1 MARSTFS
8 ESWYQVA
15 PLRVGLLPTVQV
27 HKQTYRNQIWYVLQ
41 DSCSE
46 KYYRLRPEAWAF
58 VGQLTPRRTVEEIWS
73 KFCEDHPET
82 APGQEEVVAVLAQ
95 LHQMNLLFFRS
106 QGGSEGI
113 FERYQKGRRKEKLT
127 YLMAFLFFRIPIW
140 NPDEWLKANIRWL
153 QGFFTQ
159 PAFLIWLVVVVL
171 GARAVLQ
178 NTDRIWSA
186 TQGLLAADNL
196 IWLFAALFFL
206 KLLHEL
212 GHAVVCRRYG
222 AGVHTIGI
230 MLIALMPLPYTDAS
244 ASWSL
249 RSPWQRSMVAAAGM
263 YVELF
268 IAALAALIWA
278 QTAPGLVNALAFN
291 VMIIGSV
298 SSLAFNG
305 NPLLKFDAY
314 YILSDLTGLPNL
326 YQKSSQQWLYLLKR
340 YYLRISRAV
349 SPAEDQYERV
359 WYLSYAVGSIAYRLM
374 VMVVITLYMAD
385 ISLALGVLMVI
396 AMSYIWLVGPA
407 VKGIKY
413 LSRNGELQHGRP
425 RAVALSI
432 FALGLVVV
440 LLATWPMPQGL
451 RAPGVVEASE
461 RTTLFASAGGQL
473 AHIAVDNGEAVV
485 QGQMLLTLRN
495 EALELERELT
505 GQQIIEVRWLLRQAV
520 NQGSGDLDALTE
532 REAWLLQRLDEIEAR
547 LASLEV
553 RAPHDGVWIRSIEPD
568 QLQAQITRGA
578 RLGTVLAPEQM
589 VFVGVVS
596 QERASS
602 LFDGILAGGEI
613 RIHGNP
619 GQKITPEG
627 LRFLPFERRELP
639 SPALGIPGGGRFA
652 AQPDAQG
659 RLIAQEPFFEL
670 RAPLDAQ
677 TSAGLA
683 DGVLGTI
690 RVALEPAP
698 PLQQGWTTLQQLVK
712 ARYQL

>member
-27 HKQTYRNQIWYVLQ
+27 HKQTYRHQIWYVLQ

-82 APGQEEVVAVLAQ
+82 APGQEEVVALLAQ

-113 FERYQKGRRKEKLT
+113 FERYQKGRRKEKLS
-127 YLMAFLFFRIPIW
+127 YLMAFLYFRIPIW
-140 NPDEWLKANIRWL
+140 NPDEVLKANIGWL
-153 QGFFTQ
+153 RRFFTQ
-159 PAFLIWLVVVVL
+159 PAFVISLIVVVL

-178 NTDRIWSA
+178 NTDRLRSA

-196 IWLFAALFFL
+196 IWLFVALFFL

-212 GHAVVCRRYG
+212 GHAIVCRRYG
-222 AGVHTIGI
+222 ASVHTIGI

-340 YYLRISRAV
+340 YYLRVSRAI
-349 SPAEDQYERV
+349 SPAEDRYERV

-385 ISLALGVLMVI
+385 ISLVLGVLMVM
-396 AMSYIWLVGPA
+396 AMGYIWLVGPA
-407 VKGIKY
+407 VKGVKY
-413 LSRNGELQHGRP
+413 LARNGELQHGRP
-425 RAVALSI
+425 RAVALALV
-432 FALGLVVV
+432 ALGLVIT
-440 LLATWPMPQGL
+440 LLAAWPMPQGL
-451 RAPGVVEASE
+451 RAPGVVEATE
-461 RTTLFASAGGQL
+461 RTTLFAAAGGQL
-473 AHIAVDNGEAVV
+473 EQVSVDDGQPVV
-485 QGQMLLTLRN
+485 AGQVLLELSNETLT
-495 EALELERELT
+495 LERELT
-505 GQQIIEVRWLLRQAV
+505 GQQIIEVRWLLRRAV
-520 NQGSGDLDALTE
+520 NQSSGDLEALEE
-532 REAWLLQRLDEIEAR
+532 REAWLLQRLDEIDER
-547 LASLEV
+547 LTALQV
-553 RAPHDGVWIRSIEPD
+553 RAPHDGIWIRSIGPD
-568 QLQAQITRGA
+568 QLQTQITRGQ
-578 RLGTVLAPEQM
+578 RLGTVLAPEQK

-602 LFDGILAGGEI
+602 LFDGQLAGGEI
-613 RIHGNP
+613 RIHANP
-619 GQKITPEG
+619 GQRINPQA

-652 AQPDAQG
+652 AQPDEQG
-659 RLIAQEPFFEL
+659 RMMAQEPFFEL
-670 RAPLDAQ
+670 RAPLDAVA
-677 TSAGLA
+677 SARLE

-698 PLQQGWTTLQQLVK
+698 PLQQGWTALQQLLK

>member
-27 HKQTYRNQIWYVLQ
+27 HKQTYRHQIWYVLQ

-82 APGQEEVVAVLAQ
+82 APGQEEVVALLAQ

-113 FERYQKGRRKEKLT
+113 FERYQKGRRKEKLS
-127 YLMAFLFFRIPIW
+127 YLMAFLYFRIPIW
-140 NPDEWLKANIRWL
+140 NPDEVLKANIGWL
-153 QGFFTQ
+153 RRFFTQ
-159 PAFLIWLVVVVL
+159 PAFVIWLIVVVL

-178 NTDRIWSA
+178 NTDRLRSA

-196 IWLFAALFFL
+196 IWLFVALFFL

-212 GHAVVCRRYG
+212 GHAIVCRRYG
-222 AGVHTIGI
+222 ASVHTIGI

-340 YYLRISRAV
+340 YYLRVSRAI
-349 SPAEDQYERV
+349 SPAEDRYERV

-385 ISLALGVLMVI
+385 ISLVLGVLMVM
-396 AMSYIWLVGPA
+396 AMGYIWLVGPA
-407 VKGIKY
+407 VKGVKY
-413 LSRNGELQHGRP
+413 LARNGELQHGRP
-425 RAVALSI
+425 RAVALALV
-432 FALGLVVV
+432 ALGLVIA
-440 LLATWPMPQGL
+440 LLAAWPMPQGL
-451 RAPGVVEASE
+451 RAPGVVEATE
-461 RTTLFASAGGQL
+461 RTTLFAAAGGQL
-473 AHIAVDNGEAVV
+473 EQVSVDDGQPVV
-485 QGQMLLTLRN
+485 AGQVLLELSNETLT
-495 EALELERELT
+495 LERELT
-505 GQQIIEVRWLLRQAV
+505 GQQIIEVRWLLRRAV
-520 NQGSGDLDALTE
+520 NQSSGDLEALEE
-532 REAWLLQRLDEIEAR
+532 REAWLLQRLDEIDER
-547 LASLEV
+547 LTALQV
-553 RAPHDGVWIRSIEPD
+553 RAPHDGIWIRSIGPD
-568 QLQAQITRGA
+568 QLQTQITRGQ
-578 RLGTVLAPEQM
+578 RLGTVLAPEQKF
-589 VFVGVVS
+589 FVGVVS

-602 LFDGILAGGEI
+602 LFDGQLAGGEI
-613 RIHGNP
+613 RIHANP
-619 GQKITPEG
+619 GQRINPQA

-652 AQPDAQG
+652 AQPDEQG
-659 RLIAQEPFFEL
+659 RMMAQEPFFEL
-670 RAPLDAQ
+670 RAPLDAVA
-677 TSAGLA
+677 SARLE

-698 PLQQGWTTLQQLVK
+698 PLQQGWTALQQLLK

>member
-27 HKQTYRNQIWYVLQ
+27 HKQTYRHQIWYVLQ

-82 APGQEEVVAVLAQ
+82 APGQEEVVALLAQ

-113 FERYQKGRRKEKLT
+113 FERYQKGRRKEKLS
-127 YLMAFLFFRIPIW
+127 YLMAFLYFRIPIW
-140 NPDEWLKANIRWL
+140 NPDEVLKANIGWL
-153 QGFFTQ
+153 RRFFTQ
-159 PAFLIWLVVVVL
+159 PAFVIWLIVVVL

-178 NTDRIWSA
+178 NTDRLRSA

-196 IWLFAALFFL
+196 IWLFVALFFL

-212 GHAVVCRRYG
+212 GHAIVCRRYG
-222 AGVHTIGI
+222 ASVHTIGI

-340 YYLRISRAV
+340 YYLRVSRAI
-349 SPAEDQYERV
+349 SPAEDRYARV

-385 ISLALGVLMVI
+385 ISLVLGVLMVM
-396 AMSYIWLVGPA
+396 AMGYIWLVGPA
-407 VKGIKY
+407 VKGVKY
-413 LSRNGELQHGRP
+413 LARNGELQHGRP
-425 RAVALSI
+425 RAVALALV
-432 FALGLVVV
+432 ALGLVIT
-440 LLATWPMPQGL
+440 LLAAWPMPQGL
-451 RAPGVVEASE
+451 RAPGVVEATE
-461 RTTLFASAGGQL
+461 RTTLFAAAGGQL
-473 AHIAVDNGEAVV
+473 EQVSVDDGQPVV
-485 QGQMLLTLRN
+485 AGQVLLELSNETLT
-495 EALELERELT
+495 LERELT
-505 GQQIIEVRWLLRQAV
+505 GQQIIEVRWLLRRAV
-520 NQGSGDLDALTE
+520 NQSSGDLEALEE
-532 REAWLLQRLDEIEAR
+532 REAWLLQRLDEIDER
-547 LASLEV
+547 LTALQV
-553 RAPHDGVWIRSIEPD
+553 RAPHDGIWIRSIGPD
-568 QLQAQITRGA
+568 QLQTQITRGQ
-578 RLGTVLAPEQM
+578 RLGTVLAPEQK

-602 LFDGILAGGEI
+602 LFDGQLAGGEI
-613 RIHGNP
+613 RIHANP
-619 GQKITPEG
+619 GQRINPQA

-652 AQPDAQG
+652 AQPDEQG
-659 RLIAQEPFFEL
+659 RMMAQEPFFEL
-670 RAPLDAQ
+670 RAPLDAVA
-677 TSAGLA
+677 SARLE

-698 PLQQGWTTLQQLVK
+698 PLQQGWTALQQLLK